1 MAGLLANHTV
11 TCEQQD
17 VDGYQQIVAICYASG
32 EDGYGALWLGDGK
45 QYVAAETGV
54 TAAVPISICYTSVRR
69 NRASRMV
76 TAAVP
81 IMVCSFLPK

>member
-32 EDGYGALWLGDGK
+32 EDGYGALWLGD
-45 QYVAAETGV
+45 
-54 TAAVPISICYTSVRR
+54 
-69 NRASRMV
+69 
-76 TAAVP
+76 
-81 IMVCSFLPK
+81 